1 LKGNDDL
8 VYRTS
13 SKIQERK
20 DAKRRYI
27 LETVAK
33 VFAVKG
39 YYNANVRDILD
50 EAGISTGSF
59 YFYFNNNYADRI
71 GGVKSKF

>member
-1 LKGNDDL
+1 
-8 VYRTS
+8 
-13 SKIQERK
+13 
-20 DAKRRYI
+20 